1 MEAATELASVRVNE
15 GASEQEVAS
24 VVKVLIVPNLF
35 WLLLLARLTSKML
48 EKAVLSVRLLDVLDC
63 RGG

>member
-1 MEAATELASVRVNE
+1 MDAATELASVRVNE

-24 VVKVLIVPNLF
+24 VVKVLMVPNLF
-35 WLLLLARLTSKML
+35 WLLLLARLMSKML
-48 EKAVLSVRLLDVLDC
+48 ERAVLSVRLLDVLDC